1 MVSYLPSP
9 GLLHSEFLPH
19 ERKKKKKKKKKVP
32 GTSVLSLSESRVTF
46 LVLIFTVLGLHFCLD
61 FSLVVAS
68 EGYSL
73 VAEHG
78 LLIAVIFLVVEHW
91 FRHVSFK

>member
-19 ERKKKKKKKKKVP
+19 KRKKKKKKKKKQRN
-32 GTSVLSLSESRVTF
+32 LLHF
-46 LVLIFTVLGLHFCLD
+46 FFKNIFYLLIFTVLGLHFCLD
-61 FSLVVAS
+61 FSLVMAS

-78 LLIAVIFLVVEHW
+78 LLITVIFLVVEHW